1 MIKNKTK
8 FITLKLILLSRVA
21 TKIIILGSGITGL
34 LTAYFLNKKGFEV
47 TIIEKR
53 TGVGLGASLANGSQI
68 SFSHITPSFFEK
80 RQGILSK
87 FFPKETIESRIN
99 KKDEGVKKFLLKQ
112 KDEILNEE
120 KHISSLSKI
129 SEISLYCLL
138 KIMKDE
144 DIERR
149 FKSCG
154 IIHFFENNK
163 SIEEASIKAATFNQK
178 FRILNKFEA
187 IELEP
192 NIAYFQNKIAG
203 GIYFENDK
211 TSNCHDL
218 CKVFEAMLKERG
230 VQFMFN
236 TNVKRLIASNSEITS
251 VMTEDNTE
259 LKADF
264 FICANGTDIPNVTK
278 TVDLDFDIFP
288 VRGYSYTFNV
298 ENSNYAPFIGL
309 IDRTNRMVYSLYKS
323 YLRVAGFFDLGINS
337 PAEIAERMKD
347 FEDTIFQSFPLLKRN
362 GIVHK
367 WTENRPFTPS
377 SVPIIGKTAEFPNL
391 LINGGH
397 SSLGLTLSFGAGNII
412 SELL

>member
-1 MIKNKTK
+1 VT
-8 FITLKLILLSRVA
+8 
-21 TKIIILGSGITGL
+21 TKIIILGGGITGL
-34 LTAYFLNKKGFEV
+34 LTGYFLNKRGFEV
-47 TIIEKR
+47 TIVEKR
-53 TGVGLGASLANGSQI
+53 SGVGLGASLANGSQI

-80 RQGILSK
+80 RQGIFGTLFS
-87 FFPKETIESRIN
+87 KETIESRVN

-120 KHISSLSKI
+120 KHIASLSKI

-149 FKSCG
+149 FKSSG

-163 SIEEASIKAATFNQK
+163 SLEEARSKASTFNQK
-178 FRILNKFEA
+178 FRVLNKFEA
-187 IELEP
+187 IEIEP
-192 NIAYFQNKIAG
+192 NIAYLQNKIAG

-218 CKVFEAMLKERG
+218 CKIFEAMLRERG
-230 VQFMFN
+230 VHFLLN
-236 TNVKRLIASNSEITS
+236 TNVKKLIASNSEIIS
-251 VMTEDNTE
+251 AITEDNIT

-264 FICANGTDIPNVTK
+264 FVCANGTDIPNITK

-337 PAEIAERMKD
+337 PVEISERMKD
-347 FEDTIFQSFPLLKRN
+347 FENTIFESFPLLKRN
-362 GIVHK
+362 AVVHK

-377 SVPIIGKTAEFPNL
+377 SVPIIGKTTEFPNL